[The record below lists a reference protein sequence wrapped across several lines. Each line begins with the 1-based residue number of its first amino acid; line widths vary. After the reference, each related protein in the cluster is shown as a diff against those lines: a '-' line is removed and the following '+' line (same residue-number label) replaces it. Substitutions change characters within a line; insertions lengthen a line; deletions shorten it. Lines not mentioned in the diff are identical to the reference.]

1 MAVPSTSSDSKLPA
15 RKSED
20 AELLEALRQGS
31 EHAFDTLYDRY
42 YQRLYNFSYLRLRNH
57 ADTEEVL
64 QETFTAVFR
73 CIGSY
78 KGRSTLSSWMY
89 GIAKNTINNHIRR
102 NRTEEARIERIETE
116 GLKPTESL
124 ATGSP
129 EDQLMLR
136 LYVDAI
142 GERLASVARWQVEVF
157 ELRHMRNL
165 SIQEIA
171 ERTKRSSDAI
181 RSSLYR
187 MKRLLTE
194 SAESGGVISDPERA
208 WS

>member
-1 MAVPSTSSDSKLPA
+1 LATPSTCSGSKLPA
-15 RKSED
+15 RQSED

-31 EHAFDTLYDRY
+31 QQAFDTLYNRY

-57 ADTEEVL
+57 ADAEEVL
-64 QETFTAVFR
+64 QETFIAVFR

-129 EDQLMLR
+129 EDQLLLR

-194 SAESGGVISDPERA
+194 SADSGGVISDPERA